1 MYFFS
6 TMTTC
11 NEIEIARLVEEARR
25 AKIAKRINIASG
37 FFASLSSILAL
48 ATLILLG
55 VNMDYANFPGS
66 NLVIDS
72 YAENDGSGRSGL
84 VKLVDGFKLKLNE
97 DVCTNRVKLENNV
110 NPICAS
116 VDEDKAVALEIIDKE
131 GEVTADA
138 SHGWIV
144 GAPCTKTG
152 TLTDCS
158 PFGIGS
164 PVSGMGQATFGI
176 LAINVVLFG
185 AHTGVEAKSKKS
197 LLFGLN
203 IVWTI
208 VAFSLYV
215 WAAVAWSG
223 FCDKID
229 TGLGRYVVVGS
240 AVKTPACA
248 TSYCTISFGGFV
260 ASFAVALVFARI
272 PDILMFFGCCGLGE
286 AGADRGEYDQVD
298 DDDLE
303 QEL

>member
-6 TMTTC
+6 TMTT
-11 NEIEIARLVEEARR
+11 EIEIAEEARI

-72 YAENDGSGRSGL
+72 YPEDDGSGRSGL
-84 VKLVDGFKLKLNE
+84 VKLVDGFKLKLNTG
-97 DVCTNRVKLENNV
+97 DCTNFKPLTNNPG
-110 NPICAS
+110 NGDTKICAS

-131 GEVTADA
+131 GEVTTDA
-138 SHGWIV
+138 SQGWIV

-185 AHTGVEAKSKKS
+185 AHTGVEAK
-197 LLFGLN
+197 
-203 IVWTI
+203 
-208 VAFSLYV
+208 
-215 WAAVAWSG
+215 
-223 FCDKID
+223 
-229 TGLGRYVVVGS
+229 
-240 AVKTPACA
+240 
-248 TSYCTISFGGFV
+248 
-260 ASFAVALVFARI
+260 
-272 PDILMFFGCCGLGE
+272 LM
-286 AGADRGEYDQVD
+286 
-298 DDDLE
+298 
-303 QEL
+303 

>member
-6 TMTTC
+6 TMTT
-11 NEIEIARLVEEARR
+11 EIEIAEEARI

-37 FFASLSSILAL
+37 FFASLASILAL

-72 YAENDGSGRSGL
+72 YPEDDASGRSGL

-97 DVCTNRVKLENNV
+97 GVCTNFKPLTNTGTK
-110 NPICAS
+110 ICAS
-116 VDEDKAVALEIIDKE
+116 VVEDNAVALEIIDKE
-131 GEVTADA
+131 GEVTTDA

-158 PFGIGS
+158 PFGLGS

-203 IVWTI
+203 LVWTI

-229 TGLGRYVVVGS
+229 TGLGRYVVVGSDS